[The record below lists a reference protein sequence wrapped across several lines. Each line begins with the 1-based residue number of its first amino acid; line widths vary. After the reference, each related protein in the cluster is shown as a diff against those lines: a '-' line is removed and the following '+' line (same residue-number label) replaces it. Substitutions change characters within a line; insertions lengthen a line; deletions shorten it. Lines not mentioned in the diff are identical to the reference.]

1 MNERIKELALQ
12 AGEYVNE
19 VYTGPVRSKTPD
31 KIWEDGHIG
40 WNEQFQEKFAELIV
54 KECMEQVRG
63 EYLPVLE
70 DKEMM
75 KDTHWDGYVQCGVDS
90 VVAIREHFYGVEE

>member
-1 MNERIKELALQ
+1 MTKRIQELAEQ
-12 AGEYVNE
+12 ATTYIEPTSNSGE
-19 VYTGPVRSKTPD
+19 
-31 KIWEDGHIG
+31 G
-40 WNEQFQEKFAELIV
+40 WVFNKEKFAKLIIQ
-54 KECMEQVRG
+54 ECMEQVRG

-90 VVAIREHFYGVEE
+90 YVAIREHFFGVEE

>member
-1 MNERIKELALQ
+1 MNERIQELALQ
-12 AGEYVNE
+12 AGLQLGTVLEN
-19 VYTGPVRSKTPD
+19 YTTPIKT
-31 KIWEDGHIG
+31 ITM
-40 WNEQFQEKFAELIV
+40 EQRKFAELIIQ
-54 KECMEQVRG
+54 ECMEQVRG

-90 VVAIREHFYGVEE
+90 VVAIREHFFGVEE